1 MNVSRWFVDKGS
13 RPCDPVAL
21 QIAPAALQDIAQHLS
36 PAVPVPIYFTAARY
50 LEQVDPA
57 AVRQIKPLRFDL
69 SNGRWVN
76 LLKVTGGGKVNRH
89 RHSGGQ
95 VLGYVLK
102 GGWRYLERDWVAR
115 PGTFVYEPPGDI
127 HTLVVDEG
135 EEMQTLFL
143 LEGVI
148 QYLDDDNRVN
158 YQDDVFTKLER
169 YHKYCR
175 ENGLQPVDLC
185 Y

>member
-1 MNVSRWFVDKGS
+1 MTQVFALETILEMGLPDRAIDSEALPWVPQGERVWF
-13 RPCDPVAL
+13 
-21 QIAPAALQDIAQHLS
+21 
-36 PAVPVPIYFTAARY
+36 
-50 LEQVDPA
+50 
-57 AVRQIKPLRFDL
+57 KPLRFDL
-69 SNGRWVN
+69 TNGRWVN
-76 LLKVTGGGKVNRH
+76 LLKITGGGRVNRH

-95 VLGYVLK
+95 VLGFVLR
-102 GGWRYLERDWVAR
+102 GSWRYLEREWVAR

-143 LEGVI
+143 LEGVV
-148 QYLDDDNRVN
+148 QYLDDADNVI

-169 YHKYCR
+169 YRNYCR
-175 ENGLQPVDLC
+175 QQGIEPLDLC